1 MIPSDILSTLAH
13 RDASEQ
19 LQLVPEI
26 LDARISEKQFLTA
39 VGVLQDA
46 LRLIRRS
53 ELENIGA
60 LSDLRV
66 YFSNQETVRLISE
79 GLYVAGR

>member
-1 MIPSDILSTLAH
+1 M
-13 RDASEQ
+13 
-19 LQLVPEI
+19 PEI

-66 YFSNQETVRLISE
+66 YFSNQETVGLIFDGGS
-79 GLYVAGR
+79 VAGR

>member
-1 MIPSDILSTLAH
+1 M
-13 RDASEQ
+13 
-19 LQLVPEI
+19 PEI

-66 YFSNQETVRLISE
+66 YFSNQETV
-79 GLYVAGR
+79 GLMFDCGSVAGR

>member
-1 MIPSDILSTLAH
+1 M
-13 RDASEQ
+13 
-19 LQLVPEI
+19 PEI

-39 VGVLQDA
+39 VGMHQDA
-46 LRLIRRS
+46 LRLLRRS

-66 YFSNQETVRLISE
+66 YFSNQETVRPKIADPHNARS
-79 GLYVAGR
+79 

>member
-1 MIPSDILSTLAH
+1 M
-13 RDASEQ
+13 
-19 LQLVPEI
+19 PEI

-60 LSDLRV
+60 LSDLRI
-66 YFSNQETVRLISE
+66 YFSNQETVRPRSE
-79 GLYVAGR
+79 EIHTAQG

>member
-1 MIPSDILSTLAH
+1 M
-13 RDASEQ
+13 
-19 LQLVPEI
+19 PEI

-60 LSDLRV
+60 LSDLRI
-66 YFSNQETVRLISE
+66 YFSNQETVRPRPEELHIAH
-79 GLYVAGR
+79 G